1 VEEHRAFVT
10 FAGLWAEAMWTC
22 QDEDADFYDAMY
34 VARISNG
41 QGDTAKYESRVEE
54 LAARFGSD
62 PDERAWE
69 AQWHDQLQ
77 PLWPA
82 VCEVAAM
89 LVNGQLVTHEDVLAA
104 VNRCRAN

>member
-1 VEEHRAFVT
+1 MDEHRAFVT
-10 FAGLWAEAMWTC
+10 FAGLSAEAMWTC

-77 PLWPA
+77 PL
-82 VCEVAAM
+82 
-89 LVNGQLVTHEDVLAA
+89 
-104 VNRCRAN
+104 